1 MNNNKFLEIND
12 LVKINHQETSKVIY
26 TTMYDVIKNYYDK
39 KNIYLTNLTYQD
51 NNILPIGIIT
61 FINKYFF

>member
-1 MNNNKFLEIND
+1 
-12 LVKINHQETSKVIY
+12 
-26 TTMYDVIKNYYDK
+26 MYDVIKNYYEN

-61 FINKYFF
+61 FINNDYQELTEDQSIFINYLLDNIDTFNYTYKCH